1 MSGQEVAVFIF
12 LAVVVAAMVFC
23 TFGGLY
29 RSAKDKRWGWFWAII
44 CTWIAGLGWLFG
56 GIYLIVG
63 KRKSPRTIT
72 FSKDKRAAPRRP
84 PSETPQGSARR
95 WKFSLDNRE
104 WELRCSGC
112 FEVTKESAKF
122 CPHCGKSFEDPSCP
136 KCGTKPLQ
144 DARFCEECGTAL
156 EV

>member
-12 LAVVVAAMVFC
+12 LAVVIASMAYC

-44 CTWIAGLGWLFG
+44 ITWIAGLGWLFG
-56 GIYLIVG
+56 GIYLVVG
-63 KRKSPRTIT
+63 KRKSPRTVA
-72 FSKDKRAAPRRP
+72 FSKDKR
-84 PSETPQGSARR
+84 SETPQGSARR
-95 WKFSLDNRE
+95 WKFSKDNRE

-112 FEVTKESAKF
+112 FEVVEESDKF
-122 CPHCGKSFEDPSCP
+122 CLKCKKSFEDPSCP
-136 KCGTKPLQ
+136 NPDCEANPRKG
-144 DARFCEECGTAL
+144 ARFCQECGTAL